1 MYCPRMSE
9 QLDALKAK
17 LAASDGRPG
26 YEQRTKALQ
35 EEIARVEAEEAGG
48 EDGPAD

>member
-1 MYCPRMSE
+1 MSE

-26 YEQRTKALQ
+26 YEQRTKALT
-35 EEIARVEAEEAGG
+35 EEIARLEAEEAQ
-48 EDGPAD
+48 ADD